1 MISKLSTVKLLH
13 MTTDFGFILSFMSCD
28 WNTVCLKVF
37 KITTIWVEVTLELLT
52 TEGLIIQIIENI
64 SSANSWFAQPK

>member
-13 MTTDFGFILSFMSCD
+13 MTTDFGFILSFMSPC
-28 WNTVCLKVF
+28 NLCLKYTVGLKVF

-64 SSANSWFAQPK
+64 SSANS